1 MRPKPPGILIVNDD
15 LRLCD
20 ARKLLE
26 SCEAMV
32 YTACCQPSHVDEKLT
47 SDLALAMVST
57 LWAIVV
63 VEIQESPAYGPNRFA
78 FLHDGPSLR
87 VVIPES

>member
-1 MRPKPPGILIVNDD
+1 MRLKPPGILIVNDD

-26 SCEAMV
+26 SCGAKV
-32 YTACCQPSHVDEKLT
+32 YTACGQPSHVEGKLT

-57 LWAIVV
+57 IWAIVV
-63 VEIQESPAYGPNRFA
+63 VEIQAVPGIWTK
-78 FLHDGPSLR
+78 SLR
-87 VVIPES
+87 IPS